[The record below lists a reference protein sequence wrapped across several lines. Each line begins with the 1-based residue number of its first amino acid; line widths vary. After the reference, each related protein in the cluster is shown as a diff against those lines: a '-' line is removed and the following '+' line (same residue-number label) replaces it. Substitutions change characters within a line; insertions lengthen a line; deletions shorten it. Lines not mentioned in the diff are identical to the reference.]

1 MSTLLLLISTILY
14 RPYVFIFLFIF
25 LITALYTM
33 GWKRTVAFTLITWGV
48 AFSAE
53 WYSTRFGF
61 PFGDYRYLEN
71 TRLVELYISNVP
83 FMDSLSFTFLL
94 YASNALALCLVLPIM
109 KTGQGTALADDLEHR
124 HSISAILI
132 SAFLFA
138 WIDVV
143 IDPVAL
149 RGDRWF
155 LGKIFGYPQDGIYF
169 GVPISNFLGWAA
181 VGLASLILFKGAD
194 HLLTARGEE
203 AGRYLRNTW
212 PKILGGVFL
221 YYLVLA
227 FNLVITFLIG
237 EPLLGTVGIFIHL
250 PILILLILKFLG

>member
-1 MSTLLLLISTILY
+1 MSALLLFISTVLY

-25 LITALYTM
+25 LIVAIYTI
-33 GWKRTVAFTLITWGV
+33 GWRRTIAFTLTTWVV

-61 PFGDYRYLEN
+61 PFGPYRYLEN
-71 TRLVELYISNVP
+71 TRLIELYISNIP

-94 YASNALALCLVLPIM
+94 YASNALALCLVLPTL
-109 KTGQGTALADDLEHR
+109 KGDQSTALADDLEHR
-124 HSISAILI
+124 HSISVILL

-143 IDPVAL
+143 IDPLSV

-155 LGKIFGYPQDGIYF
+155 LGKIFVYPNGGIYF
-169 GVPISNFLGWAA
+169 GVPISNFLGWSM
-181 VGLASLILFKGAD
+181 VGLLSLTIFKGID
-194 HLLTARGEE
+194 QWMITPVEE
-203 AGRYLRNTW
+203 SLVYLRNSW

-221 YYLVLA
+221 YYIVLA
-227 FNLVITFLIG
+227 FNLVMTFQIK
-237 EPLLGTVGIFIHL
+237 EPLLGTVGVFVHL
-250 PILILLILKFLG
+250 PILIWLLIKFLG

>member
-1 MSTLLLLISTILY
+1 MSIFVLLISTILY

-25 LITALYTM
+25 LAVAVYTM
-33 GWKRTVAFTLITWGV
+33 GWKRTVAFTLITWVV

-53 WYSTRFGF
+53 WSSTRFGI
-61 PFGDYRYLEN
+61 PFGDYYYLEN
-71 TRLVELYISNVP
+71 TRLVELYIGNVP

-94 YASNALALCLVLPIM
+94 YASNSLALCLTLPIM
-109 KTGQGTALADDLEHR
+109 KTGQSTALADDLECR
-124 HSISAILI
+124 NSVSVILL
-132 SAFLFA
+132 SVFLLA

-143 IDPVAL
+143 IDPLAL

-155 LGKIFGYPQDGIYF
+155 LGKIFGYSQDGIYF
-169 GVPISNFLGWAA
+169 GVPISNFLGWGA

-227 FNLVITFLIG
+227 FNLVITFFIG
-237 EPLLGTVGIFIHL
+237 ERLLGTVGIFIHL
-250 PILILLILKFLG
+250 PILILLLIKFLA

>member
-25 LITALYTM
+25 LIIAIYTM
-33 GWKRTVAFTLITWGV
+33 GWKRTIAFTLITWCV

-53 WYSTRFGF
+53 WSSTRFGI
-61 PFGDYRYLEN
+61 PFGDYHYIEN
-71 TRLVELYISNVP
+71 TRLVELYIGNVP

-109 KTGQGTALADDLEHR
+109 KTGYSTALADDPDHR
-124 HSISAILI
+124 NSIPAILL

-143 IDPVAL
+143 IDPLAL

-155 LGKIFGYPQDGIYF
+155 LGKIFGYPHGGIYF
-169 GVPISNFLGWAA
+169 GVPISNFLGWGA
-181 VGLASLILFKGAD
+181 VGLVSLTLFKVMD
-194 HLLTARGEE
+194 HLLTPIEE
-203 AGRYLRNTW
+203 SLAYFRNSW

-221 YYLVLA
+221 YYIVLA
-227 FNLVITFLIG
+227 FNLVMTFQIK

-250 PILILLILKFLG
+250 PILIILLLKFLT